1 MSDLDPKKLSRAD
14 LLTMLLEQ
22 RRENELLRSRLAQ
35 AQQELAQRRI
45 TAEHAGSI
53 AEAALQVSGIFQA
66 AEAACAQYT
75 DSLRILSEEQASRL
89 ARLEQDCRDRCAQL
103 EKDTAARCEKMLRD
117 AQEQSQSYWN
127 AVSEQIFAHD
137 RSYQGLHHAKTVSPD
152 TE

>member
-75 DSLRILSEEQASRL
+75 ESLRILSEEQESRL
-89 ARLEQDCRDRCAQL
+89 ARSEQECRDRCAQL
-103 EKDTAARCEKMLRD
+103 EKDTAERCEKMLRD
-117 AQEQSQSYWN
+117 AQEQSQTYWN
-127 AVSEQIFAHD
+127 AVSEQIFSHD
-137 RSYQGLHHAKTVSPD
+137 RSYQGLHRSKAISSD